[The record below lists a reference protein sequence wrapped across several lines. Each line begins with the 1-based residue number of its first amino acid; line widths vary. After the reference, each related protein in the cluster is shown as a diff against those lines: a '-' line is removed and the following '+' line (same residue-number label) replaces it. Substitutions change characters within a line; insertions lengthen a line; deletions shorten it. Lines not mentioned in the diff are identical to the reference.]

1 MGHTKRNNEE
11 EPDPLV
17 KKKYQKIKGIES
29 KVNNSSSYSLEDL
42 ILLDEEEEDLF
53 EKFKKPR
60 RK

>member
-1 MGHTKRNNEE
+1 MGHTKKNNEE
-11 EPDPLV
+11 EPKPLV